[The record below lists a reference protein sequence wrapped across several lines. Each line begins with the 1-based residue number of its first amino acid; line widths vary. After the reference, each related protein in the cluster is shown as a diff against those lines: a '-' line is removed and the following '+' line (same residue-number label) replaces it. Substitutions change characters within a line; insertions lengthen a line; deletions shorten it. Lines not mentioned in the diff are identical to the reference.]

1 MGSAMGG
8 GGGGGKQVNADSAI
22 MGGTIA
28 DAEDADEKARKARVA
43 SAGARYGG
51 GNRWG
56 TGMENKAAGGD
67 QGGFPTQGGG
77 QQSGGYPSYGQGF
90 SANWWDQR

>member
-1 MGSAMGG
+1 MGDMMG

-28 DAEDADEKARKARVA
+28 DAEDADKKAREKRIA

-51 GNRWG
+51 GNRWS

-77 QQSGGYPSYGQGF
+77 QQGGGYPSYGQGF

>member
-8 GGGGGKQVNADSAI
+8 GGGGGQVNADSAI

-43 SAGARYGG
+43 SAGAKYGG
-51 GNRWG
+51 GNRWS
-56 TGMENKAAGGD
+56 TGMENKAAGD

-77 QQSGGYPSYGQGF
+77 QQSGGYPQYGTGF
-90 SANWWDQR
+90 TANWWDQR